1 MLAARHPRRVSFL
14 ILQSTGMISWASE
27 EYPFDNLEFAK
38 RFTEEFMRDYFRL
51 PDVVKLCREIT
62 EFYKQGQ
69 PTRCMMAT

>member
-1 MLAARHPRRVSFL
+1 
-14 ILQSTGMISWASE
+14 MISWASE